1 MIINVGGR
9 TDIVN
14 YYTPWL
20 LNRLSE
26 GYVYSR
32 NPYSKVDVYK
42 LSLKPED
49 VDCLLFCSKNYQP
62 ILEHIGEIDEK
73 YPILCQ
79 YTITCYDKDVEPNV
93 PAIDESIE
101 TLKELSDIVG
111 RNKILWRYDPILLT
125 EKYTVEKHL
134 ETFDYMACEIA
145 PYVYRCIFSFVDMY
159 RKVEENMPEIIP
171 FAADD
176 TERIL
181 KGIGEIAGRNNLYIQ
196 ACACHENYEKYNVHT
211 SSCVTTEILEHANN
225 VAYKNV
231 KCKGMREGCRCI
243 QSRDIGAYN
252 TCFSGCKYCY
262 ANIKPEIAKWNIKWH
277 YEKSPLLIGNV
288 RKTDKL
294 HDVKPGKYSEPKQP
308 TLFDY

>member
-125 EKYTVEKHL
+125 EK
-134 ETFDYMACEIA
+134 
-145 PYVYRCIFSFVDMY
+145 
-159 RKVEENMPEIIP
+159 
-171 FAADD
+171 
-176 TERIL
+176 
-181 KGIGEIAGRNNLYIQ
+181 
-196 ACACHENYEKYNVHT
+196 
-211 SSCVTTEILEHANN
+211 
-225 VAYKNV
+225 
-231 KCKGMREGCRCI
+231 
-243 QSRDIGAYN
+243 
-252 TCFSGCKYCY
+252 
-262 ANIKPEIAKWNIKWH
+262 
-277 YEKSPLLIGNV
+277 
-288 RKTDKL
+288 
-294 HDVKPGKYSEPKQP
+294 
-308 TLFDY
+308 